1 MRAARTIRS
10 ARRAAAIVLLL
21 PIVGCD
27 SPLSPT
33 DLAGTYVLQRIAAN
47 PLPAELY
54 RNEDVAVR
62 VIADTIRLRA
72 DGTASTA
79 GATELEW
86 LRDGAASREQSSSES
101 AAHFRIVD
109 GRIEITWICPINANC
124 AEGPHLIARRDGDGL
139 RVEHVLGA
147 NGPLFYTRIADMR

>member
-1 MRAARTIRS
+1 MRAARSVRS
-10 ARRAAAIVLLL
+10 ARRAAAIGLLL
-21 PIVGCD
+21 PILGCG

-33 DLAGTYVLQRIAAN
+33 DVAGTYVLQRIATD
-47 PLPAELY
+47 PLPAELF

-86 LRDGAASREQSSSES
+86 LHDGAAPRERSSSES

-109 GRIEITWICPINANC
+109 GHIEVTWICPINANC
-124 AEGPHLIARRDGDGL
+124 VEGPHLIARRDGDGL
-139 RVEHVLGA
+139 RVEHVYQA
-147 NGPLFYTRIADMR
+147 SGPLFYTRIVDMR